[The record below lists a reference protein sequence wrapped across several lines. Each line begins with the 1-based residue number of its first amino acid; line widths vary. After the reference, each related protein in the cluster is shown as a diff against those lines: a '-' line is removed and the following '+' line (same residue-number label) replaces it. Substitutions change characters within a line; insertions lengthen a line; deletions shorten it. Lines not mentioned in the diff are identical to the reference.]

1 MQWYPAPAVCP
12 SLFLVWDESWK
23 KFTQSDLSQDF
34 SFGGHTSYT
43 WHKSFVVTWY
53 LCMHTL
59 SDYRL
64 DNQCYYRSKRPLQVP
79 KHLITHP
86 ITSWSPWGFWVIYT
100 IISAL
105 EQYKSWYLPAFHTKV
120 KWHGSPSV
128 TSCPSIRD
136 VKGPGSFPS
145 LPSMNPLILRQTSI
159 SSMTNLPL
167 IRGRPEDHSKPQIK
181 INRLSACSCIEWA
194 LCSFFSMILNSCFP
208 LDQY

>member
-1 MQWYPAPAVCP
+1 MVLSTAD
-12 SLFLVWDESWK
+12 SFLVWDESWK

-43 WHKSFVVTWY
+43 WHKLFVVTWY

-105 EQYKSWYLPAFHTKV
+105 EKYKSWHLPAFHTKV

-145 LPSMNPLILRQTSI
+145 LPPCCLASVHKSAGLSTGWLR
-159 SSMTNLPL
+159 
-167 IRGRPEDHSKPQIK
+167 EW
-181 INRLSACSCIEWA
+181 INRLAPS
-194 LCSFFSMILNSCFP
+194 
-208 LDQY
+208 